1 MSRLTSTLL
10 GAVALT
16 SLAGASTQAF
26 AQTPGQTPAKYTL
39 EDRIEFRLQTN
50 DQVKKYDIDAE
61 VDDKGVATLSGD
73 VATAA
78 QKAQA
83 ETLAKIEGVTRVVNN
98 IEIDPDA
105 DKTLAERAK
114 NGLNRAGEKISDGW
128 ITTKVHW
135 FFMGEDLLEG
145 SDINADTKDGV
156 VTLKGTVKTEAG
168 RKRAIALTSDVD
180 GVTRVV
186 DQMKIGS

>member
-16 SLAGASTQAF
+16 ALAGASTQAF
-26 AQTPGQTPAKYTL
+26 AQTPAKYTV

-50 DQVKKYDIDAE
+50 DQVKKYDIDVD

-83 ETLAKIEGVTRVVNN
+83 ETLAKIDGVTRVVNN
-98 IEIDPDA
+98 IDVDPDE

-114 NGLNRAGEKISDGW
+114 NGLNRAGDKISDGW

-145 SDINADTKDGV
+145 SDIDADTTDGV
-156 VTLKGTVKTEAG
+156 VTLKGTVKTDAG
-168 RKRAIALTSDVD
+168 RKRAIALTSHVD
-180 GVTRVV
+180 GVKRVV